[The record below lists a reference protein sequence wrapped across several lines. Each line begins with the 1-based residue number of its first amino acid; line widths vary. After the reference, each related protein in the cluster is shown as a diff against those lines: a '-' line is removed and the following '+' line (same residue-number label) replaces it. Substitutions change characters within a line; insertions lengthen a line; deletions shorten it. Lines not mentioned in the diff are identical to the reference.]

1 MVDEVNTP
9 EVKPVTE
16 ESVDLKNGPKDTSE
30 ASTDEG
36 FKASAVEH
44 ATAPETP
51 PAQESEA
58 PTPEAEGEAP
68 ATEEVSESTAP
79 EGPEA
84 WGDTGSEAGNDVLG
98 MLQESGISTADA
110 KSLLFDAVQSGDL
123 TKIDRAALEEKV
135 GKHAANI
142 ILRGTETFVK
152 EQQIKVDTIIADVH
166 TAAGGSE
173 QWGKVSA
180 WASKNIQEA
189 ELAEYRPMIDK
200 GGASARFAV
209 AEIMGRYNADANNT
223 TLTINNSRAEAT
235 SVSPPA
241 STAIT
246 RAEYV
251 AALEKAHRR
260 GASHKELAEI
270 QAQRNAGRK
279 QGI

>member
-1 MVDEVNTP
+1 MTDEVTTP
-9 EVKPVTE
+9 EAEPVTE

-36 FKASAVEH
+36 FKASAAETV
-44 ATAPETP
+44 AASETP
-51 PAQESEA
+51 SAKEPEA
-58 PTPEAEGEAP
+58 STPEAEGETP
-68 ATEEVSESTAP
+68 EP
-79 EGPEA
+79 EGAEA

-110 KSLLFDAVQSGDL
+110 KALLFEAVQTGDM
-123 TKIDRAALEEKV
+123 TKIDRAGLEEKV

-142 ILRGTETFVK
+142 ILRGTEAFVK
-152 EQQIKVDTIIADVH
+152 EQKIKVDAIIADVH

-173 QWGKVSA
+173 QWGKVSS
-180 WASKNIQEA
+180 WASKNVPEA
-189 ELAEYRPMIDK
+189 DLAEYRPMIDK
-200 GGASARFAV
+200 GGAAARFAV
-209 AEIMGRYNADANNT
+209 AEIVGRYNADANNT
-223 TLTINNSRAEAT
+223 TITINNPRAEAT

-241 STAIT
+241 STATT

-260 GASHKELAEI
+260 GASPKEIAAI

>member
-1 MVDEVNTP
+1 MTDEVTTP
-9 EVKPVTE
+9 EAEPVTE
-16 ESVDLKNGPKDTSE
+16 EAVDLKNGPKDTSE

-36 FKASAVEH
+36 FKASAVE
-44 ATAPETP
+44 AD
-51 PAQESEA
+51 PAQEPSSAASEEPPQA
-58 PTPEAEGEAP
+58 DEPQ
-68 ATEEVSESTAP
+68 SAP
-79 EGPEA
+79 EPEGAEA
-84 WGDTGSEAGNDVLG
+84 WGDTGSEVGNDVLG

-110 KSLLFDAVQSGDL
+110 KALLFDAVQSGDM

-135 GKHAANI
+135 GKHAASI

-152 EQQIKVDTIIADVH
+152 EQKIKVDAIIADVH

-173 QWGKVSA
+173 QWGKVSS
-180 WASKNIQEA
+180 WASKNVPEA
-189 ELAEYRPMIDK
+189 DLAEYRPMIDK
-200 GGASARFAV
+200 GGAAARFAV

-223 TLTINNSRAEAT
+223 TLTINNPRAEAT

-241 STAIT
+241 STATT

-260 GASHKELAEI
+260 GASPKEIAAI